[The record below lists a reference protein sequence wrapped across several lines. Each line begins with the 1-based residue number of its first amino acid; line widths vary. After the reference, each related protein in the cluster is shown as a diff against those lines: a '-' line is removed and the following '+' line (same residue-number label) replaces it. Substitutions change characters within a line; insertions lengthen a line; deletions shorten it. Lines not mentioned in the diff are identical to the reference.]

1 MHGGF
6 AHFVQVEAADVGGHG
21 NADALVRRHQDV
33 GERGGQQAR
42 LLHGA
47 VVAVHEVD
55 RILVDVL
62 EDLGANG
69 GKLGL
74 GVTRGG
80 VAQVAGVVLAEVALG
95 FHEGR
100 EQGLVARGK
109 AHHGLVDGRIAMG
122 VQLHGLA
129 DDVGALLARAVEQ
142 AHLVHGIQKL
152 AVRRLEPVDLRERA
166 GHVGA
171 QWRRACSS
179 LRGFGVMG
187 CSNTS
192 ECKPITLGLST
203 CFFFGCAL
211 VFLATVSLDA
221 NGRHRLARA
230 RQFRSSAALR
240 KALIAGQAGRD
251 ILCHARRCD
260 ACGPRHRCPTA
271 G

>member
-6 AHFVQVEAADVGGHG
+6 AHFVQVEAADVGSHG

-62 EDLGANG
+62 EDLGANR

-171 QWRRACSS
+171 HGVGHVVHFEG
-179 LRGFGVMG
+179 LRDGLLQHLGVQADHVGVFHMLLLRL
-187 CSNTS
+187 CF
-192 ECKPITLGLST
+192 GLS
-203 CFFFGCAL
+203 CHGL
-211 VFLATVSLDA
+211 PLMRMG
-221 NGRHRLARA
+221 GRRLARA
-230 RQFRSSAALR
+230 RRFRSSTALR
-240 KALIAGQAGRD
+240 KAPYCRSSWSRYSLPCSAI
-251 ILCHARRCD
+251 
-260 ACGPRHRCPTA
+260 
-271 G
+271 